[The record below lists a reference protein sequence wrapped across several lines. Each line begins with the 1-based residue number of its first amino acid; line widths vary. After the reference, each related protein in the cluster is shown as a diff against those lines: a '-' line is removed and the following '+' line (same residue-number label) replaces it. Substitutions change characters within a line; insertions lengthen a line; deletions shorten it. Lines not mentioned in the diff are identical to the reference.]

1 MVGEA
6 PQPRRF
12 EPCLSGLEDGRTAS
26 FVLVVGRHV
35 ADAGMETNAVPSRA
49 DEIELSAQHLRVGDR
64 LEVRV
69 LGLQV
74 SVEDFDPGLWE

>member
-1 MVGEA
+1 MVGETSKT
-6 PQPRRF
+6 RRF
-12 EPCLSGLEDGRTAS
+12 ESGLPGLADGGAPTL
-26 FVLVVGRHV
+26 VLVVGRHV

-64 LEVRV
+64 LEVGV